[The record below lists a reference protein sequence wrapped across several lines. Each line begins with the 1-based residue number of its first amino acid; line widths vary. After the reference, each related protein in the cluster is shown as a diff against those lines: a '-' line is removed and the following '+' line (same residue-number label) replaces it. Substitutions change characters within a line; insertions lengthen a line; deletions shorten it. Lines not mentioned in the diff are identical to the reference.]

1 MGIVRARDDSCN
13 NAVSGARVIL
23 TLSPAVAAGDRVTLS
38 YTPGASPIR
47 DRADNEAEPV
57 DGRSVTNRTGA
68 GVVDVDPPEI
78 VDDAGE
84 AVRRGGVA
92 GDTVVIVY
100 SEPLDT
106 RVQVPTRAFVVLAP
120 AFGGVERDVQRVDVC
135 DERVVLTLARPVPFG
150 FGATVAYLP
159 PPAGQIQ
166 DRAGNRAGAEAA
178 HGAVWNEQIT
188 DCSGRTPDVEDPS
201 DVEDP
206 DEPTGGGGGG
216 GGGGT
221 TEPDPEPE
229 PEPEPDPEPE
239 PEQLSVDIAGV
250 PSPAIAGEAYEL
262 TAQSESDATLVYQW
276 DVRGGTIEPDDAQT
290 VVWTA
295 PETAVVAWI
304 HVDVTHADGAT
315 AGQSAYVRVEVPE
328 PSPNRSPCRRCRSW
342 IGRSSGSS
350 CRRRAC
356 CADRRESRSSRGA
369 ATRRGGSPAPF
380 RREAF

>member
-1 MGIVRARDDSCN
+1 MTEIASCAPRQARDDSCN

-188 DCSGRTPDVEDPS
+188 DCSGRTPDVKDPS

-250 PSPAIAGEAYEL
+250 PSPAIAGESYEL

-295 PETAVVAWI
+295 PETAIVAWI

-328 PSPNRSPCRRCRSW
+328 PEPEPEPVPALPFLDWAIEWVILQAQSLLRR
-342 IGRSSGSS
+342 
-350 CRRRAC
+350 
-356 CADRRESRSSRGA
+356 
-369 ATRRGGSPAPF
+369 
-380 RREAF
+380 

>member
-1 MGIVRARDDSCN
+1 MPGRHRGHRRLPRGGAVAVTGT
-13 NAVSGARVIL
+13 AVSGARVIL

-159 PPAGQIQ
+159 PPEGQIQ

-188 DCSGRTPDVEDPS
+188 DCRGRTPDVENPT

-216 GGGGT
+216 GGT
-221 TEPDPEPE
+221 TEPD
-229 PEPEPDPEPE
+229 PEPDPEPE

-250 PSPAIAGEAYEL
+250 TSPAIAGESYEL

-328 PSPNRSPCRRCRSW
+328 PAPEPEPVPVPALPFLDWAIEWVIRQAQSLLRR
-342 IGRSSGSS
+342 
-350 CRRRAC
+350 
-356 CADRRESRSSRGA
+356 
-369 ATRRGGSPAPF
+369 
-380 RREAF
+380 

>member
-1 MGIVRARDDSCN
+1 M
-13 NAVSGARVIL
+13 
-23 TLSPAVAAGDRVTLS
+23 
-38 YTPGASPIR
+38 
-47 DRADNEAEPV
+47 
-57 DGRSVTNRTGA
+57 
-68 GVVDVDPPEI
+68 
-78 VDDAGE
+78 
-84 AVRRGGVA
+84 A

-178 HGAVWNEQIT
+178 HGAVWDEQIT

-206 DEPTGGGGGG
+206 DVPTGGGGGG

-221 TEPDPEPE
+221 TEPDPEPDPEPE

-250 PSPAIAGEAYEL
+250 QSPAIAGESYEL
-262 TAQSESDATLVYQW
+262 TSQSESDATLVYQW

-328 PSPNRSPCRRCRSW
+328 PEPVPALPFLDWAIEWVILQAQSLLRR
-342 IGRSSGSS
+342 
-350 CRRRAC
+350 
-356 CADRRESRSSRGA
+356 
-369 ATRRGGSPAPF
+369 
-380 RREAF
+380 